1 MEVVLLIALNIKTMI
16 NKIHINFDNI
26 LYIASKSLVSIVCG
40 GFNGYILDKM
50 IRDLFLLCAF
60 FGIIPIKYGIHI

>member
-1 MEVVLLIALNIKTMI
+1 VLPFCYKI
-16 NKIHINFDNI
+16 NQQDFVEIHINFDNI

-60 FGIIPIKYGIHI
+60 FGIISIKYGIHI

>member
-1 MEVVLLIALNIKTMI
+1 MKNFNINEI
-16 NKIHINFDNI
+16 NINFDNI

-50 IRDLFLLCAF
+50 IRDLFLLCAL
-60 FGIIPIKYGIHI
+60 FGIISIKYGIHI